1 MEMVLEAVFIPKF
14 EVLSQERALLL
25 YVLED
30 LSQDTNMDGHCP
42 TVGSEKPGNQDL
54 AVSLRPREL

>member
-1 MEMVLEAVFIPKF
+1 MVLEAVRGAFTGTSTP
-14 EVLSQERALLL
+14 L

-54 AVSLRPREL
+54 AVSLRPKEL